1 MAKKTRIDR
10 RGNIRS
16 IVRKFPKE
24 KRQHWS
30 IVKRAQV
37 WERRRII
44 DEVFAS
50 DTFTVTDSIV
60 PHLTRYVTDS
70 VTFSDTAN
78 INGEKVVIN
87 SQTIT
92 DDGGISKNFQ
102 QPANADSISLS
113 DSVGFEL
120 GTLSSVFNTGKVNDM
135 LFNAV
140 GYDQE
145 FLTDSVTA
153 SDAVSLAPE
162 SGQSETVSVSD
173 SIGFVFDVSS
183 IFNAD
188 DVTMNLS
195 QLNN

>member
-10 RGNIRS
+10 RGKIRS

-44 DEVFAS
+44 DEVFEF
-50 DTFTVTDSIV
+50 DTITVTDAIV
-60 PHLTRYVTDS
+60 PHLTRFVNDS
-70 VTFSDTAN
+70 VTLSDTAN

-113 DSVGFEL
+113 DSIGFEL

-145 FLTDSVTA
+145 FLTDSITA
-153 SDAVSLAPE
+153 SDAVSLAPN

-173 SIGFVFDVSS
+173 SVGFDFLVGSVFNTSA
-183 IFNAD
+183 I
-188 DVTMNLS
+188 NLS
-195 QLNN
+195 QFNS

>member
-10 RGNIRS
+10 RGKIRS

-153 SDAVSLAPE
+153 SDAVSLADDHGHNE
-162 SGQSETVSVSD
+162 AVSVSD
-173 SIGFVFDVSS
+173 SVGFDFLVGSM
-183 IFNAD
+183 FNTSAI
-188 DVTMNLS
+188 NLS
-195 QLNN
+195 QFNS

>member
-1 MAKKTRIDR
+1 MAKIKGRIGN
-10 RGNIRS
+10 RGKIRPL
-16 IVRKFPKE
+16 VRKRPE
-24 KRQHWS
+24 GRGPHWS
-30 IVKRAQV
+30 ITKRAAV
-37 WERRRII
+37 WERRRVI
-44 DEVFAS
+44 DEVFEFE
-50 DTFTVTDSIV
+50 TITVTDAIE
-60 PHLTRYVTDS
+60 PHLNRFVNDS
-70 VTFSDTAN
+70 VTLSDTAN

-173 SIGFVFDVSS
+173 SVGFDFLVGSVFNTSA
-183 IFNAD
+183 I
-188 DVTMNLS
+188 NLS
-195 QLNN
+195 QFNS

>member
-1 MAKKTRIDR
+1 MVYT
-10 RGNIRS
+10 
-16 IVRKFPKE
+16 
-24 KRQHWS
+24 
-30 IVKRAQV
+30 KRAAV
-37 WERRRII
+37 WERRRVI

-50 DTFTVTDSIV
+50 DTFTVTDSVV

-92 DDGGISKNFQ
+92 DDGGISKHFQ

-145 FLTDSVTA
+145 FVTDSFTV
-153 SDAVSLAPE
+153 SDAVSLADE
-162 SGQSETVSVSD
+162 HGHNEAVSVSD

>member
-10 RGNIRS
+10 RGKIRS

-44 DEVFAS
+44 DEMSEFETV
-50 DTFTVTDSIV
+50 TVTDSIV

-92 DDGGISKNFQ
+92 DDGGISKQFQ
-102 QPANADSISLS
+102 QPANADSVSLS

-145 FLTDSVTA
+145 FLTDSITA
-153 SDAVSLAPE
+153 SDAVSLAPN
-162 SGQSETVSVSD
+162 SGQNETVSVSD
-173 SIGFVFDVSS
+173 SVGFDFLVGSVFNTSA
-183 IFNAD
+183 I
-188 DVTMNLS
+188 NLS
-195 QLNN
+195 QFNS

>member
-1 MAKKTRIDR
+1 MTKKTRIDR
-10 RGNIRS
+10 RGKIRS

-87 SQTIT
+87 SQTMYY
-92 DDGGISKNFQ
+92 SHKWF
-102 QPANADSISLS
+102 
-113 DSVGFEL
+113 
-120 GTLSSVFNTGKVNDM
+120 
-135 LFNAV
+135 
-140 GYDQE
+140 
-145 FLTDSVTA
+145 
-153 SDAVSLAPE
+153 
-162 SGQSETVSVSD
+162 
-173 SIGFVFDVSS
+173 
-183 IFNAD
+183 
-188 DVTMNLS
+188 
-195 QLNN
+195 

>member
-10 RGNIRS
+10 RGKIRS

-44 DEVFAS
+44 DEVIEF
-50 DTFTVTDSIV
+50 DTVTVTDAIV

-92 DDGGISKNFQ
+92 DDGGISKQFQ
-102 QPANADSISLS
+102 QPANADSVSLS
-113 DSVGFEL
+113 DSVGFDL

-145 FLTDSVTA
+145 FLTDSITA
-153 SDAVSLAPE
+153 SDAVSLAPN

-173 SIGFVFDVSS
+173 SVGFDFLVGSVFNTSA
-183 IFNAD
+183 I
-188 DVTMNLS
+188 NLS
-195 QLNN
+195 QFNS

>member
-10 RGNIRS
+10 RGKIRS
-16 IVRKFPKE
+16 IVRRFPPVK
-24 KRQHWS
+24 KAHWT
-30 IVKRAQV
+30 IVKRAAN
-37 WERRRII
+37 WKRRRVI
-44 DEVFAS
+44 DEVFEFE
-50 DTFTVTDSIV
+50 TVTVTDSIV

-92 DDGGISKNFQ
+92 DDGGISKQFQ
-102 QPANADSISLS
+102 QPANADSVSLS
-113 DSVGFEL
+113 DSVGFDL

-145 FLTDSVTA
+145 FLTDSITA
-153 SDAVSLAPE
+153 SDAVSLAPN

-173 SIGFVFDVSS
+173 SVGFDFLVGSVFNTSA
-183 IFNAD
+183 I
-188 DVTMNLS
+188 NLS
-195 QLNN
+195 QFNS

>member
-10 RGNIRS
+10 RGKIRS

-44 DEVFAS
+44 DEVFAAS
-50 DTFTVTDSIV
+50 TFTVTDSIV
-60 PHLTRYVTDS
+60 PHLTRFVNDS
-70 VTFSDTAN
+70 VILSDTAN

-92 DDGGISKNFQ
+92 DDGGISKNFE

-145 FLTDSVTA
+145 FYTDSVTA
-153 SDAVSLAPE
+153 SDAIELNAQNAASDTA
-162 SGQSETVSVSD
+162 TISD
-173 SIGFVFDVSS
+173 SVGFAFVVSS
-183 IFNAD
+183 MLNANQF
-188 DVTMNLS
+188 NLS
-195 QLNN
+195 QLNE

>member
-10 RGNIRS
+10 RGKIRS

-24 KRQHWS
+24 TRQHWS

-44 DEVFAS
+44 DEVFAAS
-50 DTFTVTDSIV
+50 TFTVTDTIV

-92 DDGGISKNFQ
+92 DDGGISKQFQ
-102 QPANADSISLS
+102 QPANADSVSLS

-145 FLTDSVTA
+145 FLTDSITA
-153 SDAVSLAPE
+153 SDAVSLAPN

-173 SIGFVFDVSS
+173 SVGFNFLVGSVFNTSA
-183 IFNAD
+183 I
-188 DVTMNLS
+188 NLS
-195 QLNN
+195 QFNS

>member
-10 RGNIRS
+10 RGKIRS

-24 KRQHWS
+24 TRQHWS

-44 DEVFAS
+44 DEVFAAS
-50 DTFTVTDSIV
+50 TFTVTDTIV

-92 DDGGISKNFQ
+92 DDGGISKQFQ
-102 QPANADSISLS
+102 QPANADSVSLS

-145 FLTDSVTA
+145 FLTDSITA
-153 SDAVSLAPE
+153 SDAVSLAPN

-173 SIGFVFDVSS
+173 SVGFDFLVGSVFNTSA
-183 IFNAD
+183 I
-188 DVTMNLS
+188 NLS
-195 QLNN
+195 QFNS

>member
-10 RGNIRS
+10 RGKIRS

-44 DEVFAS
+44 DEVFEF
-50 DTFTVTDSIV
+50 DTITFTDAIV
-60 PHLTRYVTDS
+60 PHLTRFVNDS
-70 VTFSDTAN
+70 ITLSDTAN

-92 DDGGISKNFQ
+92 DDGGISKSFQ
-102 QPANADSISLS
+102 QPANADSISIS

-120 GTLSSVFNTGKVNDM
+120 GTLSSVFNTGKINDM

-145 FLTDSVTA
+145 FYTDSVTA
-153 SDAVSLAPE
+153 SDAVELNAENAP
-162 SGQSETVSVSD
+162 SD
-173 SIGFVFDVSS
+173 TATISDIVGFSFVVSS
-183 IFNAD
+183 MLNSNQC
-188 DVTMNLS
+188 NLS
-195 QLNN
+195 QLNE

>member
-10 RGNIRS
+10 RGKIRS

-44 DEVFAS
+44 DEVFAAS
-50 DTFTVTDSIV
+50 TFTVTDSIV
-60 PHLTRYVTDS
+60 PHLTRYVNDS

-173 SIGFVFDVSS
+173 SVGFDFLVGSVFNTSA
-183 IFNAD
+183 I
-188 DVTMNLS
+188 NLS
-195 QLNN
+195 QFNS